1 MIQPQIIWLTG
12 LSGAG
17 KSTLATHLAENLSQH
32 HMRAFIIDGDVL
44 RESFGHDL
52 GFSKEDRSQNV
63 TRAVT
68 LAQEK
73 LKQGLVVIVAMISPF
88 IKDREHARSQFKSSE
103 FTEVYV
109 STPLSECERRDPK
122 GLYKKTRDGLILDMT
137 GIHSPYEPPLK
148 PELVIDTTDLDP
160 YRAGE
165 MILARLSAPSNP
177 V

>member
-1 MIQPQIIWLTG
+1 MVQPHVIWLTG

-17 KSTLATHLAENLSQH
+17 KSTLATHLAQNLNKKNIKN
-32 HMRAFIIDGDVL
+32 FIVDGDVL
-44 RESFGHDL
+44 RETFGHDL

-88 IKDREHARSQFKSSE
+88 IKDREFARSQFKSYQFKE
-103 FTEVYV
+103 IYV

-122 GLYKKTRDGLILDMT
+122 GLYKKTRAGLLSDMT
-137 GIHSPYEPPLK
+137 GIDSPYEAPLR
-148 PELVIDTTDLDP
+148 PDIIIDTSTLSIE
-160 YRAGE
+160 GSVE
-165 MILARLSAPSNP
+165 KILSGL
-177 V
+177 